1 MRKKTV
7 RFSLS
12 NRNLPDG
19 AFAVL
24 SDAIGRLLSARG
36 CALSER
42 KDALRIV
49 FATDRRLRDD
59 SFAVRSRRDSAG
71 EYTEVAG
78 YDIPCVFA
86 GAGRYFT
93 LSRFDCRGGFEPCQ
107 LPLRHKMKKPVRG
120 LYLASHFYNWHHS
133 SPIGDE
139 LDYIA
144 DQALRGFN
152 QIMLCV
158 GIQHYR
164 TLRDPE
170 ALEMIGRIKR
180 IFAFT
185 SSIGM
190 KNALIAFSN
199 TGMDGFP
206 REFAAEEKADGV
218 FYTRDIVAEFVTELC
233 PSTAGG
239 MREIER
245 IQREFFSSF
254 ADTHVDYYYLWP
266 YDEGGCLCEKC
277 RPWSTNGFMKVAEL
291 DRRLMKEYGI
301 GGELC
306 ISTWHFGAQ
315 MPGEWA
321 NFYPHLESGEYSF
334 APYIMTAFQSGRLPS
349 VIAEKGIPRGVRFVE
364 FPEISMQNPAH
375 PWGGFGATPFPMYLN
390 NVEENTGAYN
400 EGGFLYSEGIYE
412 DINKYIVAC
421 FWCGY
426 AEHDAQS
433 MREYFGFEFG
443 IYDGAVASELVR
455 ACQLM
460 ESSHRRETSH
470 PDDGT
475 PWRFQIRWGTA
486 VPEVK
491 KIVEAAESSVPA
503 RLRPSWKW
511 RLFAI
516 RAELDYILYSNGYRL
531 KDSARAQE
539 LLAELWRIYCVTEKT
554 KYCVCPPL
562 GK

>member
-1 MRKKTV
+1 MSAIFHTV
-7 RFSLS
+7 
-12 NRNLPDG
+12 NANLPRDAFGVLKSRIAAKAKERGCRVARKTDG
-19 AFAVL
+19 AL
-24 SDAIGRLLSARG
+24 T
-36 CALSER
+36 
-42 KDALRIV
+42 LRFCV
-49 FATDRRLRDD
+49 DRRLAPD
-59 SFAVRSRRDSAG
+59 SFEIAEKKTGSGSIVRLAG
-71 EYTEVAG
+71 S
-78 YDIPCVFA
+78 DIPCVFA
-86 GAGRYFT
+86 AAGRFLV
-93 LSRFDCRGGFEPCQ
+93 LSRFDGKGGFTPPE
-107 LPLRHKMKKPVRG
+107 LPLRHRMKKPVRG
-120 LYLASHFYNWHHS
+120 IYLASHFYNWHHS
-133 SPIGDE
+133 SPIEEE
-139 LDYIA
+139 LEYIA

-218 FYTRDIVAEFVTELC
+218 FYTRDITAEFITELC
-233 PSTAGG
+233 PSTEGG

-254 ADTHVDYYYLWP
+254 AGTPVDYYYLWP

-277 RPWSTNGFMKVAEL
+277 RPWSTNGFMKVAAL

-306 ISTWHFGAQ
+306 ISTWHFGVQ
-315 MPGEWA
+315 MPGEWE
-321 NFYPHLESGEYSF
+321 NFYPRLESGEYSW

-349 VIAEKGIPRGVRFVE
+349 VIAEKGIPHGVRFVE

-412 DINKYIVAC
+412 DINKYIVAG

-426 AEHDAQS
+426 AEHDVQS

-443 IYDGAVASELVR
+443 IYDDAAAAELVR

-460 ESSHRRETSH
+460 ESCHRRETSH

-475 PWRFQIRWGTA
+475 PWRFQIRWATA
-486 VPEVK
+486 APEIK
-491 KIVEAAESSVPA
+491 KIVVAADPLLPA
-503 RLRPSWKW
+503 KLRRSWKW
-511 RLFAI
+511 RLFII
-516 RAELDYILYSNGYRL
+516 RAHLDFILYSNGYRL
-531 KDSARAQE
+531 KDSPEAQE
-539 LLAELWRIYCVTEKT
+539 LLAELCRISCVTERT